1 MIKDDSFESKKDKNC
16 NKTAK
21 ICLTGP
27 EIVTL
32 AGSIAICLNEKYC
45 KDDLKKL
52 KHLFSTICANIS
64 VIEHDKHD

>member
-1 MIKDDSFESKKDKNC
+1 MKNNDCHDNKGEKNC
-16 NKTAK
+16 HKEAR

-52 KHLFSTICANIS
+52 KHLFSAICANIS